1 MPNGDSSLI
10 GDSSLSSEVEVVINV
25 LNQAMQFLK
34 EHDYTSA
41 QVLVSL
47 SRQILEDLQLDFDRH
62 LQVEA
67 TLKLLLKPSMKQ

>member
-1 MPNGDSSLI
+1 MTSNDTCKLNEI
-10 GDSSLSSEVEVVINV
+10 EAVINV
-25 LNQAMQFLK
+25 LSQAHQFLK

-67 TLKLLLKPSMKQ
+67 TLKLLLKPSIKQ

>member
-1 MPNGDSSLI
+1 MN
-10 GDSSLSSEVEVVINV
+10 EVEVAINV

-47 SRQILEDLQLDFDRH
+47 SRQILEDSLDFDRH

-67 TLKLLLKPSMKQ
+67 TLKLLLKLSLKQ